1 MTKLLNISDELAK
14 TLNKARHEFKNPY
27 TDKPASYTVA
37 IEQLIGEKLLREYG
51 EDFSNEPTK
60 KKFKR

>member
-27 TDKPASYTVA
+27 TDRPASYTVA
-37 IEQLIGEKLLREYG
+37 IEQLIGKDLLMKYG
-51 EDFSNEPTK
+51 EDFGK
-60 KKFKR
+60 KPKRR